1 MKKDLRDILEYSS
14 VGFSAPCR
22 VDMGGTL
29 DIATFHYPL
38 RHLSPSTFN
47 IALDIRTTVRL
58 SPHTGGRI
66 RIASRGFETAEF
78 EAGRAPYDHP
88 MGLMFAAC
96 DYFSAA
102 GVSVTILSGSP
113 PRSALGGSSVAAVAL
128 VAAFMKLAGRNA
140 ADGPGPLDAK
150 SGRQAP
156 TMVDEVFRKRAAMI
170 AHGIEAGVAGVPCG
184 FQDQLAAAFGGVS
197 SWQWGADPFE
207 PPYERKCPVGPAQLA
222 EVSESMLVA
231 YCGRPHVS
239 KDINGRWVREFIG
252 GGTRRHWEAIA
263 LLAGR
268 FTEAFSDGDY
278 EGAAKFMAEETA
290 IRREMTPDVVDAV
303 GADLVDAATD
313 AGCGARFTGAGGGGC
328 LWALGGADR
337 IRALKGPWAEI
348 LSRQEGACLLPSK
361 IDTQGLRELG
371 AEGEGS

>member
-1 MKKDLRDILEYSS
+1 MTADFRDLLESET
-14 VGFSAPCR
+14 VAFSAPCR

-29 DIATFHYPL
+29 DIATFNYPL

-58 SPHTGGRI
+58 LPHTGGRI

-78 EAGRAPYDHP
+78 DAGRAPYDHP

-96 DYFSAA
+96 DYFNAS
-102 GVSVTILSGSP
+102 GISVTILSGSP

-128 VAAFMKLAGRNA
+128 VAAFMKLGGTKAV
-140 ADGPGPLDAK
+140 DGAFK
-150 SGRQAP
+150 KQ
-156 TMVDEVFRKRAAMI
+156 AAMI

-197 SWQWGADPFE
+197 SWQWGADPAG
-207 PPYERKCPVGPAQLA
+207 PPYGRKIPAGPERLA
-222 EVSESMLVA
+222 AVEASMLVA

-252 GGTRRHWEAIA
+252 GGTRKHWEAICR
-263 LLAGR
+263 LTGR
-268 FTEAFSDGDY
+268 FTEAFGDGDY
-278 EGAAKFMAEETA
+278 NGAAKLMAEETA

-303 GADLVDAATD
+303 GADLVDAAAD

-328 LWALGGADR
+328 LWALGDAAR
-337 IRALKGPWAEI
+337 IRALKGPWEEI
-348 LSRQEGACLLPSK
+348 LSRQEGACLLPSG
-361 IDTQGLRELG
+361 IDTEGLRDISEAG
-371 AEGEGS
+371 